1 MLTALPAYA
10 ELISS
15 AGWLEGASPAALL
28 ADANRSRRLVFRAGE
43 STLDVS
49 RQRVDHNVMAQLI
62 AWPTR
67 HISRRKF
74 LPSLPVSG
82 LISVKTDRSSI

>member
-15 AGWLEGASPAALL
+15 AGWLEEASLAAR

-43 STLDVS
+43 LTLDVS
-49 RQRVDHNVMAQLI
+49 RQRVDHKVMAQLI
-62 AWPTR
+62 ALAKQAYL
-67 HISRRKF
+67 RRKF
-74 LPSLPVSG
+74 LPFC
-82 LISVKTDRSSI
+82 R